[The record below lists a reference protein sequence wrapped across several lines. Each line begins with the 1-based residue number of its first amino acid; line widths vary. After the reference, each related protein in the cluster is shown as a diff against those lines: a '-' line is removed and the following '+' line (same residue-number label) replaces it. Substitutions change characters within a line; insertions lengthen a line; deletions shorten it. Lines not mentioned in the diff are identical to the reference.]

1 MAFGGSNKRIA
12 GITIELGADTT
23 KLTTALKGLD
33 KELSGSK
40 ANLKDIN
47 NLLKLNPGNVTLLSQ
62 KQKELQTS
70 ITKTKDRLSELKSV
84 SKDSVTPEQWDALQ
98 REVID
103 TEGQLKNLEKEYKN
117 FGSVAVQ
124 QVKAAGEKMQE
135 IGGKIGDVGK
145 TLTQKVTAPIVAGF
159 GAALKVTS
167 DFDSQ
172 MSKVNAISGATG
184 DEVQQ
189 LRDKAREMGAATK
202 FSATEAG
209 EAFEYMAMAGW
220 KTEDMLGGIEGIMS
234 LAAASGEDLGT
245 TSDIVTDAL
254 TAFGEGADKAGDFAD
269 VLAQASSNAN
279 TNVSLMGETFKYVAP
294 VAGSLG
300 YNYRDVALATG
311 LMANS
316 GIKASQAGTT
326 LRGLFTRLA
335 KPTKQ
340 SAQAMADLGISMTNA
355 DGTMKPLRQLL
366 QEMREKF
373 AGLTEA
379 EQAQYAAMLAGQ
391 NGMSGMLAI
400 VNASEKDFDKLA
412 DSVDNSSGAAKRM
425 SEQMQDNLAG
435 QLTIL
440 KSQMEELAISVGEVL
455 MPYAR
460 KLVGV
465 VQKFVGWINKLSPT
479 VKKIVVLIGSVAAA
493 IGPLLVGVGGIISL
507 GGKALAALAPVLP
520 AIKGG
525 LAAIAGLLTG
535 PAGIVLGVGAV
546 IAVVLK
552 VTGVWDKLKASLI
565 DAWPKIQE
573 GAAKAWDAIKAGAL
587 VAWDILKAKFDEFK
601 AFVNDNFIAP
611 LQGLYESSIK
621 PVFDQ
626 IAEAF
631 EPVKKS
637 AAATWNVIQGIFNGW
652 NSFGDLKI
660 LLGDLWENL
669 TAFGAKVGSIL
680 AGVDWAG
687 IGRQALEI
695 FQSGFKV
702 AGDWIKGLVLGDE
715 FTPDSTWADV
725 GGKIWSTITTG
736 ISAVGDWI
744 KGLVLGDEYTPDAT
758 WAQVGGKIWD
768 NVKAGFAV
776 VGDWIKSLVLG
787 DEYTPDS
794 TWGDVGGKL
803 WGAVTAGFTAAG
815 DWIKGIVLGDEYT
828 PDASWSQVGGK
839 IWGKITEGLAGAV
852 EWLSTLFT
860 DWTTKLTDGSVDFSA
875 IGASMW
881 TAITG
886 AFSGAV
892 TWFTNLFSGTDDTDT
907 NSVKGAIAN
916 IDWAGLGTS
925 MLGLIGGAFTTVGSI
940 YKGYFVEAWNS
951 INDLNWAGLGKN
963 MWNAIKKAFK
973 GITGWF
979 KETFKAPINAVIGFL
994 NDMIE
999 RVQDAINTVIDG
1011 INSALS
1017 ISIPNVRIGNP
1028 LAGEPLVTTDY
1039 YNPAWKWSPKINR
1052 LNWGRPIPEL
1062 ANGGIVRNGGHAI
1075 VGEAGYPEYLRVI
1088 NGQAVVTPMR
1098 GAATA
1103 AAGGGTVNNNI
1114 TINQLPGESSE
1125 QLAARVQRVLV
1136 RWDKQRKAVYST

>member
-1 MAFGGSNKRIA
+1 MAFGSSGKRIA

-33 KELSGSK
+33 KELNASK
-40 ANLKDIN
+40 TNLKDIN
-47 NLLKLNPGNVTLLSQ
+47 NLLKLNPGNVTLLAQ
-62 KQKELQTS
+62 KQKELQSS

-84 SKDSVTPEQWDALQ
+84 SKDSTTPEQWDALQ
-98 REVID
+98 REIID
-103 TEGQLKNLEKEYKN
+103 TETQLKSLEKEYKN

-124 QVKAAGEKMQE
+124 QVKAAGEKMQQV
-135 IGGKIGDVGK
+135 GAKLTDVGK

-234 LAAASGEDLGT
+234 LAAASGEELGT

-254 TAFGEGADKAGDFAD
+254 TAFGEGADRAGDFAD

-279 TNVSLMGETFKYVAP
+279 TNVGMMGETFKYVAP

-300 YNYRDVALATG
+300 YNYRDVALAVG
-311 LMANS
+311 LMANN
-316 GIKASQAGTT
+316 GIKASQAGTS

-335 KPTKQ
+335 KPTKE
-340 SAQAMADLGISMTNA
+340 SATAMSALGISMTDAN
-355 DGTMKPLRQLL
+355 GSMKPLRQLL

-373 AGLTEA
+373 AGLTES
-379 EQAQYAAMLAGQ
+379 EKAQYAAMLAGQ
-391 NGMSGMLAI
+391 NGMSGLLAI
-400 VNASEKDFDKLA
+400 VNSSEKDFDKLA
-412 DSVDNSSGAAKRM
+412 DSVDNSTGAAKRM
-425 SEQMQDNLAG
+425 ADQMQDNLAG

-440 KSQMEELAISVGEVL
+440 KSQLEELAISVGEVL

-465 VQKFVGWINKLSPT
+465 VQKFVGWINKLSPN
-479 VKKIVVLIGSVAAA
+479 VKTIVVLIGSVAAA

-507 GGKALAALAPVLP
+507 GGKALSALAPVLP

-525 LAAIAGLLTG
+525 LATITGLLTG
-535 PAGIVLGVGAV
+535 PAGIVIGVGAV

-565 DAWPKIQE
+565 DAWPSIKQ
-573 GAAKAWDAIKAGAL
+573 GAVDAWEAIKAGAL
-587 VAWDILKAKFDEFK
+587 VAWDLLKAKFGEFK

-611 LQGLYESSIK
+611 LQGLYEASIK

-695 FQSGFKV
+695 FKSGFKV
-702 AGDWIKGLVLGDE
+702 AGDWIKGLVLGDD

-725 GGKIWSTITTG
+725 GGKIWGTIKTG

-744 KGLVLGDEYTPDAT
+744 KGLVLGDEYTPDST

-768 NVKAGFAV
+768 SVKAGFAV
-776 VGDWIKSLVLG
+776 IGDWIKGLVLG

-794 TWGDVGGKL
+794 TWGDVGGKI

-815 DWIKGIVLGDEYT
+815 DWIKSIVLGDEYT
-828 PDASWSQVGGK
+828 PDATWAQVGGK
-839 IWGKITEGLAGAV
+839 IWSTIVSGMSAAV
-852 EWLSTLFT
+852 DWLSTLFT
-860 DWTTKLTDGSVDFSA
+860 GWTTKLTDGSVDFSA

-881 TAITG
+881 TAITS

-892 TWFTNLFSGTDDTDT
+892 TWFTNLFGGTSDTDT
-907 NSVKGAIAN
+907 KSVKGAVAS
-916 IDWAGLGTS
+916 IDWAGLGS
-925 MLGLIGGAFTTVGSI
+925 SILGLIGGAFSGIVDF
-940 YKGYFVEAWNS
+940 YKGYFIEVWDS
-951 INDLNWAGLGKN
+951 ISGLNWAGLGRN
-963 MWNAIKKAFK
+963 MWNAIKNAFN
-973 GITGWF
+973 GVTSWF
-979 KETFKAPINAVIGFL
+979 KETFKKPINAVIGFL
-994 NDMIE
+994 NDMIGKVE
-999 RVQDAINTVIDG
+999 DAVNTIVDG
-1011 INSALS
+1011 INSHMR
-1017 ISIPNVRIGNP
+1017 ITIPNVSWSWDFYHGN
-1028 LAGEPLVTTDY
+1028 GGFSTDY
-1039 YNPAWKWSPKINR
+1039 ANPFMDWNPNI
-1052 LNWGRPIPEL
+1052 GRVSLTRIKKL
-1062 ANGGIVRNGGHAI
+1062 AEGGIVRNGQHAI
-1075 VGEAGYPEYLRVI
+1075 VGEGGYPEYLRVV
-1088 NGQAVVTPMR
+1088 NGQAIVTPMKSA
-1098 GAATA
+1098 GAA
-1103 AAGGGTVNNNI
+1103 GGTVNNNI
-1114 TINQLPGESSE
+1114 TINQLPGESAE
-1125 QLAARVQRVLV
+1125 QLAERVQRVLV
-1136 RWDKQRKAVYST
+1136 RWDRQRKAVYGV

>member
-1 MAFGGSNKRIA
+1 MAFGSSGKRIA

-33 KELSGSK
+33 KELNASK
-40 ANLKDIN
+40 TNLKDIN
-47 NLLKLNPGNVTLLSQ
+47 NLLKLNPGNVTLLAQ
-62 KQKELQTS
+62 KQKELQSS

-84 SKDSVTPEQWDALQ
+84 SKDSTTPEQWDALQ
-98 REVID
+98 REIID
-103 TEGQLKNLEKEYKN
+103 TETQLKSLEKEYKN

-124 QVKAAGEKMQE
+124 QVKAAGEKMQQV
-135 IGGKIGDVGK
+135 GAKLTDVGK

-159 GAALKVTS
+159 GAALKVTF

-234 LAAASGEDLGT
+234 LAAASGEELGT

-254 TAFGEGADKAGDFAD
+254 TAFGEGADRAGDFAD

-279 TNVSLMGETFKYVAP
+279 TNVGMMGETFKYVAP

-300 YNYRDVALATG
+300 YNYRDVALAVG
-311 LMANS
+311 LMANN
-316 GIKASQAGTT
+316 GIKASQAGTS

-335 KPTKQ
+335 KPTKE
-340 SAQAMADLGISMTNA
+340 SATAMSALGISMTDAN
-355 DGTMKPLRQLL
+355 GSMKPLRQLL

-373 AGLTEA
+373 AGLTES
-379 EQAQYAAMLAGQ
+379 EKAQYAAMLAGQ
-391 NGMSGMLAI
+391 NGMSGLLAI
-400 VNASEKDFDKLA
+400 VNSSEKDFDKLA
-412 DSVDNSSGAAKRM
+412 DSVDNSTGAAKRM
-425 SEQMQDNLAG
+425 ADQMQDNLAG

-440 KSQMEELAISVGEVL
+440 KSQLEELAISVGEVL

-465 VQKFVGWINKLSPT
+465 VQKFVGWINKLSPK
-479 VKKIVVLIGSVAAA
+479 VKTIVVLIGSVAAA

-507 GGKALAALAPVLP
+507 GGKALSALAPVLP

-525 LAAIAGLLTG
+525 LATITGLLTG
-535 PAGIVLGVGAV
+535 PAGIVIGVGAV

-565 DAWPKIQE
+565 DAWPSIKQ
-573 GAAKAWDAIKAGAL
+573 GAVDAWEAIKAGAL
-587 VAWDILKAKFDEFK
+587 VAWDLLKAKFGEFK

-611 LQGLYESSIK
+611 LQRLYEASIK

-695 FQSGFKV
+695 FKSGFKV
-702 AGDWIKGLVLGDE
+702 AGDWIKGLVLGDD

-725 GGKIWSTITTG
+725 GGKIWSTIQTG

-744 KGLVLGDEYTPDAT
+744 KGLVLGDEYTPDST

-768 NVKAGFAV
+768 SVKAGFAV
-776 VGDWIKSLVLG
+776 IGDWIKGLVLG

-794 TWGDVGGKL
+794 TWGDVGGKI

-828 PDASWSQVGGK
+828 PDSTWAQVGGK
-839 IWGKITEGLAGAV
+839 IWSTIVSGMSAAV

-860 DWTTKLTDGSVDFSA
+860 SWTTKLTDGSVDFSA

-881 TAITG
+881 TAITS

-892 TWFTNLFSGTDDTDT
+892 TWFTNLFGGTSDTDT
-907 NSVKGAIAN
+907 KSVKGAVAS
-916 IDWAGLGTS
+916 IDWAGLGS
-925 MLGLIGGAFTTVGSI
+925 SILGLIGGAFSGIVDF
-940 YKGYFVEAWNS
+940 YKGYFIEVWN
-951 INDLNWAGLGKN
+951 NVNGLNWAGLGRN
-963 MWNAIKKAFK
+963 MWSAIKGVFLDVHTWLKDKFVEAWNNITNLNWSGLGRNILRGIKDGLKALKDWFV
-973 GITGWF
+973 GLFDLSNVHIPLPHITWQGEWSWNF
-979 KETFKAPINAVIGFL
+979 GQWPTAP
-994 NDMIE
+994 
-999 RVQDAINTVIDG
+999 TP
-1011 INSALS
+1011 S
-1017 ISIPNVRIGNP
+1017 ISWYRKAYDNP
-1028 LAGEPLVTTDY
+1028 VMFTRPTVVNTPYG
-1039 YNPAWKWSPKINR
+1039 PK
-1052 LNWGRPIPEL
+1052 GFGDG
-1062 ANGGIVRNGGHAI
+1062 NGGEV
-1075 VGEAGYPEYLRVI
+1075 VLSEARLR
-1088 NGQAVVTPMR
+1088 QMT
-1098 GAATA
+1098 
-1103 AAGGGTVNNNI
+1103 GGTVNNNI

-1125 QLAARVQRVLV
+1125 QLAERVQRVLV
-1136 RWDKQRKAVYST
+1136 RWDRQRKAVYGV